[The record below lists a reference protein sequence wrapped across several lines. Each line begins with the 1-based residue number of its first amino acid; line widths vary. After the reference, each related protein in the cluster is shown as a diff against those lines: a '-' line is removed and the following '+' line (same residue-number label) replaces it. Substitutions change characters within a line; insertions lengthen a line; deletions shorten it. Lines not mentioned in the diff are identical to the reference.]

1 MLIIYYKC
9 LKRKE
14 SKEKMSNSV
23 KLAKNV
29 SVNDLEYEGP
39 MKNSY
44 GGKFARVKSGG
55 RWLLV
60 QSPKMSSPFGVNKW
74 ENQNASGSTTASYS
88 IEVSFNGYEEDD
100 NGEPRDHKVRE
111 FYDKVREMEDHL
123 IDHATDN
130 SYEWFE
136 QEDVE
141 RGTAKTLLRSCVR
154 FSKDKAT
161 GRESKKYA
169 PRMKFNIP
177 VYDGQLSTN
186 CHVFDSD
193 NQELKTIE
201 EIQAYASGK
210 CQVVVISRCD
220 KVTFNGAKYGYKW
233 MVQQMKIIP
242 SSNGLNNYAFIDED
256 GSSSQSSSQSSST
269 VNIVDDEDD
278 VELEEEVSDDVD
290 ELDQEE
296 SDDEEPIPPPKKKKV
311 VKKRGR
317 KKKNDN

>member
-1 MLIIYYKC
+1 MFK
-9 LKRKE
+9 KE
-14 SKEKMSNSV
+14 RKEKMSNSV

-29 SVNDLEYEGP
+29 SVDDLEYEGP

-88 IEVSFNGYEEDD
+88 IEVSFNGYEEDEE
-100 NGEPRDHKVRE
+100 GEPRDHKVRE
-111 FYDKVREMEDHL
+111 FYDKVREMEDRL
-123 IDHATDN
+123 IDYATDN

-136 QEDVE
+136 QEDTSRDVS
-141 RGTAKTLLRSCVR
+141 KTLLRSCVR
-154 FSKDKAT
+154 FSKDKTT

-186 CHVFDSD
+186 CHVFDQD
-193 NQELKTIE
+193 NNELKTIE
-201 EIQAYASGK
+201 EIQSYASGK

-256 GSSSQSSSQSSST
+256 GNSSTQVSSSSAT
-269 VNIVDDEDD
+269 LVDDDD
-278 VELEEEVSDDVD
+278 VELDEEVSDDVD

-296 SDDEEPIPPPKKKKV
+296 SEEEQEPTPPPKKKKV

-317 KKKNDN
+317 KKKSDS

>member
-1 MLIIYYKC
+1 
-9 LKRKE
+9 
-14 SKEKMSNSV
+14 
-23 KLAKNV
+23 
-29 SVNDLEYEGP
+29 
-39 MKNSY
+39 
-44 GGKFARVKSGG
+44 VKSGG

-88 IEVSFNGYEEDD
+88 IEVSFNGYEEDEH
-100 NGEPRDHKVRE
+100 GEPRDHKVRE
-111 FYDKVREMEDHL
+111 FYDKVREMEDKL

-136 QEDVE
+136 QEDTSRDVS
-141 RGTAKTLLRSCVR
+141 KTLLRSCVR
-154 FSKDKAT
+154 FSKDKTT

-186 CHVFDSD
+186 CHVFDSE
-193 NQELKTIE
+193 NNELKTIE
-201 EIQAYASGK
+201 EIQSYASGK

-242 SSNGLNNYAFIDED
+242 STNGLNSYAFIDDD
-256 GSSSQSSSQSSST
+256 GSGSTQSSSSPS
-269 VNIVDDEDD
+269 IVEDDD
-278 VELEEEVSDDVD
+278 VELDDDDVSDDVD
-290 ELDQEE
+290 ELDQDE
-296 SDDEEPIPPPKKKKV
+296 SDEEAEPTPPPKKKKV
-311 VKKRGR
+311 VKKRAR
-317 KKKNDN
+317 KKKNDD

>member
-1 MLIIYYKC
+1 
-9 LKRKE
+9 
-14 SKEKMSNSV
+14 MSNSV

-88 IEVSFNGYEEDD
+88 IEVSFNGYEEDE

-111 FYDKVREMEDHL
+111 FYDKVREMEDKL

-136 QEDVE
+136 QEDTTRDVS
-141 RGTAKTLLRSCVR
+141 KTLLRSCVR
-154 FSKDKAT
+154 FSKDKTT
-161 GRESKKYA
+161 GRVSKKYA

-186 CHVFDSD
+186 CHVFDSE
-193 NQELKTIE
+193 NNELKTIE
-201 EIQAYASGK
+201 EIQTYASGK

-242 SSNGLNNYAFIDED
+242 STNGLNSYAFIDDD
-256 GSSSQSSSQSSST
+256 GSGSTQPSSSPS
-269 VNIVDDEDD
+269 IVEDDD
-278 VELEEEVSDDVD
+278 VELDDDDVSDDVD
-290 ELDQEE
+290 ELDQDESEE
-296 SDDEEPIPPPKKKKV
+296 EEAEPTPPPKKKKV
-311 VKKRGR
+311 VKKRTR
-317 KKKNDN
+317 KKKNDE

>member
-1 MLIIYYKC
+1 
-9 LKRKE
+9 
-14 SKEKMSNSV
+14 MSNSV

-29 SVNDLEYEGP
+29 SVEDLEYEGP

-60 QSPKMSSPFGVNKW
+60 QSPNMSSPFGVNKW

-88 IEVSFNGYEEDD
+88 IEVSFNGYEEDE

-111 FYDKVREMEDHL
+111 FYDKVREMEDKL

-136 QEDVE
+136 QEDTSRDVS
-141 RGTAKTLLRSCVR
+141 KTLLRSCVR
-154 FSKDKAT
+154 FSKDKTT

-186 CHVFDSD
+186 CHVFDEN

-201 EIQAYASGK
+201 DIQSYASGK
-210 CQVVVISRCD
+210 CQVIIISRCD

-242 SSNGLNNYAFIDED
+242 SSNGLNSYAFIDED
-256 GSSSQSSSQSSST
+256 GGSSTQSSSSSST
-269 VNIVDDEDD
+269 ATLVEDEDD
-278 VELEEEVSDDVD
+278 VELDEEVSDDVD
-290 ELDQEE
+290 ELDQDESEE
-296 SDDEEPIPPPKKKKV
+296 EEEPIPPPKKKKV

-317 KKKNDN
+317 KKKSDS

>member
-1 MLIIYYKC
+1 
-9 LKRKE
+9 
-14 SKEKMSNSV
+14 MSNSV

-29 SVNDLEYEGP
+29 SVEDLEYEGP

-88 IEVSFNGYEEDD
+88 IEVSFNGYEEDE

-123 IDHATDN
+123 IDNATDN

-154 FSKDKAT
+154 FSKDKTT
-161 GRESKKYA
+161 GRESKKYP

-186 CHVFDSD
+186 CHIFDQD
-193 NQELKTIE
+193 NNELKTIE
-201 EIQAYASGK
+201 DIQTYASGK

-256 GSSSQSSSQSSST
+256 GGGSSQST
-269 VNIVDDEDD
+269 VATNMVDDEDD
-278 VELEEEVSDDVD
+278 VELEEDVSDDVD

-296 SDDEEPIPPPKKKKV
+296 SDEEPEPTPPPPKKKKV

-317 KKKNDN
+317 KKKSED